1 MSEATTQQKAKRYAL
16 YAMMSFA
23 TGAPHLLIT
32 ANLQAWYTVNGIH
45 LIHIGW
51 MTLLF
56 LPYSLKC
63 LWAPL
68 VDRFRVKHMHH
79 RTFWVLCSQ
88 LTIALLFVTLSCT
101 SPKALAFL
109 TAINAF
115 VLAFVSANLDI
126 SVDAYRIETLEPKE
140 ISQGTSWST
149 IGYHVGMLLTSSLS
163 LILARYYG
171 WSLMFQCMAVLMIL
185 LTIPTLLNQANAMKT
200 IVHKEKEK
208 ISLKNTWLKPWG
220 RLWKHKHFKTVL
232 SFLILYPIMEN
243 MGLCLLPHFLLKQV
257 HLNLTELAFMEKMVG
272 MGAILVGSLACGMMM
287 ERISSRYCFISFILC
302 DTAAIFLF
310 YTLAL
315 IGKHP
320 SMVIAAVALLY
331 FGQGASSTALA
342 TIQTRLC
349 DKEHAAS
356 QYALFAALHGVT
368 RMVGPIAAYI
378 AAHMGW
384 SVYFSLTACMSLPL
398 LSFLFHPNL
407 KGILL
412 EHRKTEPPAPETSTA

>member
-1 MSEATTQQKAKRYAL
+1 MSETPGQRKAKRYGL
-16 YAMMSFA
+16 YALMSFA

-68 VDRFRVKHMHH
+68 IDRFRVKRMHH
-79 RTFWVLCSQ
+79 RTFWVILSQ

-101 SPKALAFL
+101 NPKTLAMF

-115 VLAFVSANLDI
+115 ILAFISANLDI
-126 SVDAYRIETLEPKE
+126 SVDAYRIETLAPDE

-163 LILARYYG
+163 LILARHYG
-171 WSLMFQCMAVLMIL
+171 WGHMFQCMALLMIL
-185 LTIPTLLNQANAMKT
+185 LTIPALLNQPKKQIEKT
-200 IVHKEKEK
+200 PFIKEK

-220 RLWKHKHFKTVL
+220 RLWRHKHFKTIL
-232 SFLILYPIMEN
+232 GFLILFPIMEN

-257 HLNLTELAFMEKMVG
+257 HLNLTELAWMEKMVG
-272 MGAILVGSLACGMMM
+272 MSAILFGSLLCGVLM
-287 ERISSRYCFISFILC
+287 EKYSSRYCFITFLAC
-302 DTAAIFLF
+302 DTVAICLF
-310 YTLAL
+310 YILAMS
-315 IGKHP
+315 GKHTGIIITAI
-320 SMVIAAVALLY
+320 MLLY
-331 FGQGASSTALA
+331 LGQGASSTALA

-349 DKEHAAS
+349 DKKHAAS
-356 QYALFAALHGVT
+356 QYALFAALHGTT
-368 RMVGPIAAYI
+368 RMIGPISAYI
-378 AAHMGW
+378 AVHLGW
-384 SVYFSLTACMSLPL
+384 PIYFTLTACMSMPL
-398 LSFLFHPNL
+398 LSFLFHPHL

-412 EHRKTEPPAPETSTA
+412 EHEQQEEPAYLES